1 MKVYA
6 LVGPSGTGKSHRAIM
21 VAHEYQ
27 AEIIIDDGLIIKNG
41 RILAGQTAKRQPT
54 RIGAI
59 KTALFLDP
67 VKAGEARQAIARENP
82 TRILILA
89 TSTGMAEKIA
99 ENLSLPPVERFI
111 SIEEIASPEEIKSAR
126 LMRTRYAR
134 HVIPAPTVEVR
145 KSFPGTIIEPLQIFF
160 RRKNRPAPAS
170 AKSWLEQSVVRPTF
184 TFYGRLSISRPALES
199 IITISAR
206 QVSGIT
212 AVSRP
217 QIEQNPEGINIHLPV
232 SVKLDPDLTEPA
244 RRLQQAVKNAV
255 EHMTALPVNRVDVL
269 VKDITY

>member
-27 AEIIIDDGLIIKNG
+27 AEMIIDDGLIIKNG
-41 RILAGQTAKRQPT
+41 RILAGQTAKRRPT

-59 KTALFLDP
+59 KAALFLDP
-67 VKAGEARQAIARENP
+67 TKAEEARRIIKQENP
-82 TRILILA
+82 AGILVLA
-89 TSTGMAEKIA
+89 TSTGMAEKIV
-99 ENLSLPPVERFI
+99 ENLSLPPVDRFI

-145 KSFPGTIIEPLQIFF
+145 KSFPGTIIEPLQVFF
-160 RRKNRPAPAS
+160 RRKNKPATVP

-199 IITISAR
+199 IIAISAR
-206 QVSGIT
+206 QVNGIT

-217 QIEQNPEGINIHLPV
+217 QIEQNQEGINIHLQV
-232 SVKLDPDLTEPA
+232 SVRLELNLTEPA
-244 RRLQQAVKNAV
+244 RRVQQEVKRAV

-269 VKDITY
+269 IKDISF